1 MARRSPPTASGG
13 PGGRPGVGD
22 WRVFR
27 PAIWLVMLG
36 IALLLVVNGYLGIAV
51 VGAGIGT
58 GLRIQT
64 RRRRLSR
71 AGAGT
76 ARGRRS

>member
-1 MARRSPPTASGG
+1 VARQSSTTPASG
-13 PGGRPGVGD
+13 PGGRPASGD

-36 IALLLVVNGYLGIAV
+36 IALLLIVNGYLGIAV

-58 GLRIQT
+58 GVRIQT
-64 RRRRLSR
+64 RRRRLRR
-71 AGAGT
+71 AAGGT
-76 ARGRRS
+76 VRTRRR

>member
-1 MARRSPPTASGG
+1 VS
-13 PGGRPGVGD
+13 GD

-36 IALLLVVNGYLGIAV
+36 IALLLVVNAYLGIAV

-58 GLRIQT
+58 AVRIQT
-64 RRRRLSR
+64 RRRRLR
-71 AGAGT
+71 RT
-76 ARGRRS
+76 ARPRQR